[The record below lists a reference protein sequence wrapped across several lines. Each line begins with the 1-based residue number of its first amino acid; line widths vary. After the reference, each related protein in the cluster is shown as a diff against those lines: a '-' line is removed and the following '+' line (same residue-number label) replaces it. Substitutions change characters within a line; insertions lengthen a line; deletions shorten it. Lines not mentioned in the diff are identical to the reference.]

1 MKTPS
6 FVHLNLHT
14 DYSLKDGLCHLD
26 ALFDHCSERGIPAL
40 ALTDLNNL
48 FAAIK
53 FYTKALKKGI
63 KPIIGCDIECYA
75 NITTED
81 KKTKSSLAPTAPHLT
96 LLCQNNLGYRN
107 LIQLVSSAYSQG
119 QVILDKPGIAR
130 DWLKAHNEGLILLSG
145 GINGDVGQ
153 YILKKDR
160 VAAKDCISYWRSVF
174 GDRYYLEVHK
184 VGVADEEYYLKEIV
198 QLAAELQ
205 VPIVATNKV
214 RFLTA
219 QQYEAHEAR
228 VCISEASLL
237 GDPSRVR
244 RYTPQQY
251 LRSEEEMQK
260 LFAKFPSALSNS
272 VEIAKRCNLHIAL
285 GEYHLPHYPVPEGFS
300 TESYLEHMAK
310 TGLADRWPTITTFND
325 GVLQRLDYDERLER
339 ELAVINGMG
348 YTGYFLIVA
357 DFINWAKNNDV
368 PVGPGRGS
376 GPGSLVAYSI
386 GITDLDPLKYDLLF
400 ERFLNPERV
409 SMPDFDVDFC
419 MEGRDKVIDYV
430 AGRYGRHSVSQ
441 IITYGTMAAKAVVR
455 DVGRVLGYPYGFVD
469 TIAKLIPFELGIT
482 LEKALAQE
490 EILRQRYEEEEDV
503 RALIELALILEGS
516 VRNAGKHAGGVVIAP
531 SKISDFAPI
540 YCEAGSDAWV
550 TQYDKDDVEAVG
562 LVKYDFL
569 GLRTLTIIKWTV
581 EAIHVQQRKK
591 PGTLLD
597 IALIDLKDAATFE
610 LLQKCQTTAVF
621 QLESRGMKDII
632 KRLKPDCFEDIIALV
647 ALFRPGP
654 LQSGMVED
662 FINRKQGIAEVAY
675 QHPDLLPVL
684 KPTYGIILY
693 QEQVM
698 QIAQVLANY
707 TLGGADLLRRAM
719 GKKKPEEMAQQRQIF
734 IHGAKLRDIDE
745 KLANAIFDLME
756 KFAGYGFNK
765 SHSAAYALLAY
776 QTAWLKAHYPAEFM
790 AAVLTSELQDT
801 DKLAG
806 LIDECRKMNLSIV
819 PPSIYSSAY
828 RFTVNENHAIEYGLG
843 ALKGVG
849 EGAVE
854 AILLARR
861 QRGHFSSFYD
871 FVAHVD
877 LKKVNK
883 RVFETLIN
891 SGACDDFVR
900 DIPSVGTNLAPAIE
914 MGPVPA
920 VGADPRVC
928 PNSKYHGYR
937 SILLASLPTALS
949 LSEKNALETSHKQGS
964 LFSLLD
970 DKPETAYVMATP
982 WNLRQRLQAE
992 KNSFGFYFSELPI
1005 SAYRAELEAVFKTR
1019 IVGLSSGDYQKV
1031 AGWVLDIRTLMTKKN
1046 ERMAIIKLVDETGQM
1061 DITVFPDL
1069 YQELRPIIQKDCL
1082 LVIEGDTNVDE
1093 WNNTLRMSA
1102 RKLWGLEDFRQIHVK
1117 HIELALHDAD
1127 CSAQKLQTIQAILGR
1142 HNHGSTLTRIC
1153 FSTHTATAQLA
1164 LGESFQ
1170 VNPSD
1175 ALLDEL
1181 GQHVAVRLVY

>member
-1 MKTPS
+1 MKEPL

-26 ALFDHCSERGIPAL
+26 ALFDHCSEIGIPAL

-48 FAAIK
+48 FATIK

-63 KPIIGCDIECYA
+63 KPIIGCDIECYPTI
-75 NITTED
+75 NNED
-81 KKTKSSLAPTAPHLT
+81 KKQKSSLTSSPQHLT
-96 LLCQNNLGYRN
+96 LLCQNNVGYRN
-107 LIQLVSSAYSQG
+107 LIQLVSSAYNQG

-130 DWLKAHNEGLILLSG
+130 DWLKTHNEGLILLSG
-145 GINGDVGQ
+145 GMEGDVGQ
-153 YILKKDR
+153 YLLKKDHH
-160 VAAKDCISYWRSVF
+160 AAKECILYWRSIF

-184 VGVADEEYYLKEIV
+184 IGAADEDYYLKEVV

-205 VPIVATNKV
+205 VPLVATNKV

-228 VCISEASLL
+228 VCISDGTLL
-237 GDPSRVR
+237 ADPNRVR
-244 RYTPQQY
+244 RYTQQQY
-251 LRSEEEMQK
+251 LRSDEEMQK
-260 LFAKFPSALSNS
+260 LFAEFPSALSNS

-310 TGLADRWPTITTFND
+310 TGLADRWSTIAAFND

-376 GPGSLVAYSI
+376 GPGSLVAYCI

-419 MEGRDKVIDYV
+419 MEGRDRVIDYV
-430 AGRYGRHSVSQ
+430 ASRYGRHSVSQ

-469 TIAKLIPFELGIT
+469 TIAKLIPFELGMT

-531 SKISDFAPI
+531 SQISDFAPI

-581 EAIHVQQRKK
+581 EAIHAQQRKNL
-591 PGTLLD
+591 GTLLD
-597 IALIDLKDAATFE
+597 IALIDLNDAPTFD

-734 IHGAKLRDIDE
+734 INGAKLRDIDE

-806 LIDECRKMNLSIV
+806 LIDECRQMNLTIV

-828 RFTVNENHAIEYGLG
+828 VFAVNENHAIEYGLG

-849 EGAVE
+849 ESAVE
-854 AILLARR
+854 AILLARK
-861 QRGHFSSFYD
+861 QRGHFSSLYD
-871 FVAHVD
+871 FVASVD

-900 DIPSVGTNLAPAIE
+900 DITSVGTDTRV
-914 MGPVPA
+914 GPTGA
-920 VGADPRVC
+920 VC
-928 PNSKYHGYR
+928 R
-937 SILLASLPTALS
+937 SILLASLPTAIS
-949 LSEKNALETSHKQGS
+949 LSEKKALETSHKQGN
-964 LFSLLD
+964 LFALLD
-970 DKPETAYVMATP
+970 NKPETAYVMVTP

-1005 SAYRAELEAVFKTR
+1005 SAYRAELESVFKTR
-1019 IVGLSSGDYQKV
+1019 IAALSSGDYQKV
-1031 AGWVLDIRTLMTKKN
+1031 AGWVLDVRTLMTKKD

-1082 LVIEGDTNVDE
+1082 LVIEGDTNIDE

-1117 HIELALHDAD
+1117 HIELTLHDTD
-1127 CSAQKLQTIQAILGR
+1127 CSAKKLQTIQTILGR
-1142 HNHGSTLTRIC
+1142 HNHGSTQIRIS
-1153 FSTHTATAQLA
+1153 FSTHNATAQLA
-1164 LGESFQ
+1164 LGDTFQ

-1181 GQHVAVRLVY
+1181 GQHVAVKLVY

>member
-26 ALFDHCSERGIPAL
+26 ALFDYCSEMGIPAL

-63 KPIIGCDIECYA
+63 KPIIGCDIECYPHLIA
-75 NITTED
+75 E
-81 KKTKSSLAPTAPHLT
+81 TKSPKSNSVQSAQHLT
-96 LLCQNNLGYRN
+96 LLCQNNVGYRN
-107 LIQLVSSAYSQG
+107 LIQLISKAYNQA
-119 QVILDKPGIAR
+119 QAILDKPGIAR
-130 DWLKAHNEGLILLSG
+130 DWLKEHHEGLIVLSG
-145 GINGDVGQ
+145 GMEGDVGQ
-153 YILKKDR
+153 HILKKNLN
-160 VAAKDCISYWRSVF
+160 AAKECIAYWRGIF
-174 GDRYYLEVHK
+174 GDRYYLEIHK
-184 VGVADEEYYLKEIV
+184 IGLAGEDHYLKEIV
-198 QLAAELQ
+198 ALAAELQ
-205 VPIVATNKV
+205 VPLVATNKV

-228 VCISEASLL
+228 VCISEGTLL
-237 GDPSRVR
+237 TDLNRSHH
-244 RYTPQQY
+244 YTPQQY
-251 LRSEEEMQK
+251 LRSNEEMQK
-260 LFAKFPSALSNS
+260 LFADLPSVLSNS
-272 VEIAKRCNLHIAL
+272 VEIAKRCNLHIDL
-285 GEYHLPHYPVPEGFS
+285 GEYHLPHYPVPEGFT

-310 TGLADRWPTITTFND
+310 TGLADHWSTITALNE
-325 GVLQRLDYDERLER
+325 GVLERKDYDERLER

-376 GPGSLVAYSI
+376 GPGSLVAYCI

-430 AGRYGRHSVSQ
+430 ASRYGRHSVSQ

-469 TIAKLIPFELGIT
+469 TIAKLIPFELGMT

-490 EILRQRYEEEEDV
+490 EVLRQRYEEEEDV

-531 SKISDFAPI
+531 SQISDFAPI

-569 GLRTLTIIKWTV
+569 GLRTLTIIKWAV
-581 EAIHVQQRKK
+581 EAIHAQQRKNQ
-591 PGTLLD
+591 GTLLD
-597 IALIDLKDAATFE
+597 MALIDLNDAATFE

-662 FINRKQGIAEVAY
+662 FINRKQGIAEITY
-675 QHPDLLPVL
+675 QHPDLMPVL

-719 GKKKPEEMAQQRQIF
+719 GKKKPEEMAKQRQIF
-734 IHGAKLRDIDE
+734 ITGAKQRDIDE

-806 LIDECRKMNLSIV
+806 LIDECRQMDLTII
-819 PPSIYSSAY
+819 PPSINSSVYA
-828 RFTVNENHAIEYGLG
+828 FKVNENHAIEYGLG

-854 AILLARR
+854 AIVYSR
-861 QRGHFSSFYD
+861 QQHGPFTSFYD
-871 FVAHVD
+871 FVANVD
-877 LKKVNK
+877 LKKVNR
-883 RVFETLIN
+883 RVFETLIY
-891 SGACDDFVR
+891 SGACDQFEIDR
-900 DIPSVGTNLAPAIE
+900 
-914 MGPVPA
+914 A
-920 VGADPRVC
+920 V
-928 PNSKYHGYR
+928 
-937 SILLASLPTALS
+937 LLASLPTALS
-949 LSEKNALETSHKQGS
+949 LAEKKAIEATHRQGS
-964 LFSLLD
+964 LLALLD
-970 DKPETAYVMATP
+970 DKPEATYVTAAP

-1005 SAYRAELEAVFKTR
+1005 SAYRVELDAVFKTR
-1019 IVGLSSGDYQKV
+1019 IAGLSSGDYQKV
-1031 AGWVLDIRTLMTKKN
+1031 AGWVLDIRILMTKKE
-1046 ERMAIIKLVDETGQM
+1046 ERMAVIKLVDETGQM

-1082 LVIEGDTNVDE
+1082 LVVEGDTNIDE
-1093 WNNTLRMSA
+1093 WNGGLRMSA

-1117 HIELALHDAD
+1117 HLELTLHDAE
-1127 CSAQKLQTIQAILGR
+1127 CSTQKLHSIEAILKR
-1142 HNHGSTLTRIC
+1142 HKEGATATRIC
-1153 FSTHTATAQLA
+1153 FSTGTATALLA

-1181 GQHVAVRLVY
+1181 GQYGAVKLVY

>member
-1 MKTPS
+1 
-6 FVHLNLHT
+6 
-14 DYSLKDGLCHLD
+14 
-26 ALFDHCSERGIPAL
+26 
-40 ALTDLNNL
+40 
-48 FAAIK
+48 
-53 FYTKALKKGI
+53 
-63 KPIIGCDIECYA
+63 
-75 NITTED
+75 
-81 KKTKSSLAPTAPHLT
+81 
-96 LLCQNNLGYRN
+96 
-107 LIQLVSSAYSQG
+107 
-119 QVILDKPGIAR
+119 
-130 DWLKAHNEGLILLSG
+130 
-145 GINGDVGQ
+145 
-153 YILKKDR
+153 
-160 VAAKDCISYWRSVF
+160 
-174 GDRYYLEVHK
+174 
-184 VGVADEEYYLKEIV
+184 
-198 QLAAELQ
+198 
-205 VPIVATNKV
+205 
-214 RFLTA
+214 
-219 QQYEAHEAR
+219 
-228 VCISEASLL
+228 
-237 GDPSRVR
+237 
-244 RYTPQQY
+244 
-251 LRSEEEMQK
+251 
-260 LFAKFPSALSNS
+260 
-272 VEIAKRCNLHIAL
+272 
-285 GEYHLPHYPVPEGFS
+285 VPEGFS

-310 TGLADRWPTITTFND
+310 TGLADRWAAITTFND
-325 GVLQRLDYDERLER
+325 GVLQRQDYDERLER

-357 DFINWAKNNDV
+357 DFINWAKSNDV

-376 GPGSLVAYSI
+376 GPGSLVAYCI

-430 AGRYGRHSVSQ
+430 ASRYGRHSVSQ
-441 IITYGTMAAKAVVR
+441 IITYGTMAAKAVIR

-503 RALIELALILEGS
+503 RSLIELALILEGS

-531 SKISDFAPI
+531 SQISDFAPI

-581 EAIHVQQRKK
+581 EAIHKQQRKK
-591 PGTLLD
+591 LGTLLD
-597 IALIDLKDAATFE
+597 IALIDLKDQATFE

-632 KRLKPDCFEDIIALV
+632 KRLQPDCFEDIIALV

-719 GKKKPEEMAQQRQIF
+719 GKKKPEEMAKQRQIF
-734 IHGAKLRDIDE
+734 ISGAKERDIDE

-806 LIDECRKMNLSIV
+806 LIDECRQMNLTII

-828 RFTVNENHAIEYGLG
+828 PFTVNENHAIEYGLG

-854 AILLARR
+854 AILLARK
-861 QRGHFSSFYD
+861 QKQSFSSFYD
-871 FVAHVD
+871 FVASVD

-891 SGACDDFVR
+891 SGACDSF
-900 DIPSVGTNLAPAIE
+900 
-914 MGPVPA
+914 A
-920 VGADPRVC
+920 VDRAV
-928 PNSKYHGYR
+928 
-937 SILLASLPTALS
+937 LLASLPTALS
-949 LSEKNALETSHKQGS
+949 LAEKKAQEKSHQQGS
-964 LFSLLD
+964 LFALLGD
-970 DKPETAYVMATP
+970 RPETAYIMAP
-982 WNLRQRLQAE
+982 AWNLRQRLQAE

-1005 SAYRAELEAVFKTR
+1005 SAYRAEIDAVFKTR
-1019 IVGLSSGDYQKV
+1019 IAGLSSGDYQKV
-1031 AGWVLDIRTLMTKKN
+1031 AGWVLDVRTLMTKKD
-1046 ERMAIIKLVDETGQM
+1046 ERMAIIKLADETGQI
-1061 DITVFPDL
+1061 DVTVFPDL
-1069 YQELRPIIQKDCL
+1069 YQELRSIIQKDSL
-1082 LVIEGDTNVDE
+1082 LVIEGDTNIDE
-1093 WNNTLRMSA
+1093 WNGNLRMTS

-1117 HIELALHDAD
+1117 HIELSLHDKD
-1127 CSAQKLQTIQAILGR
+1127 CSAQKLQSIQAILGK
-1142 HNHGSTLTRIC
+1142 HNHGSTATRIS
-1153 FSTHTATAQLA
+1153 FSTHSAMAQLA
-1164 LGESFQ
+1164 LGESFK
-1170 VNPSD
+1170 VSPSD

-1181 GQHVAVRLVY
+1181 GQYVAVKLVY

>member
-26 ALFDHCSERGIPAL
+26 ALFDLCDEMGIPAL

-63 KPIIGCDIECYA
+63 KPIIGCDIECYDA
-75 NITTED
+75 ITDEN
-81 KKTKSSLAPTAPHLT
+81 KKTKLNPSKQAYHLT
-96 LLCQNNLGYRN
+96 LLCQNNVGYRN
-107 LIQLVSSAYSQG
+107 LIQVVSSAYNRG

-130 DWLKAHNEGLILLSG
+130 DWLKAHQEGLIALSG
-145 GINGDVGQ
+145 GIDGDVGQ
-153 YILKKDR
+153 CILKKDR
-160 VAAKDCISYWRSVF
+160 SAAKECILYWRSIF

-184 VGVADEEYYLKEIV
+184 IGSADEEYYLKEVV

-205 VPIVATNKV
+205 VPLVATNKV

-219 QQYEAHEAR
+219 AQYEAHEAR
-228 VCISEASLL
+228 VCISEGSLL
-237 GDPSRVR
+237 GDSNRTR

-251 LRSEEEMQK
+251 LRSDEEMQK
-260 LFAKFPSALSNS
+260 LFAEFPSALNNS
-272 VEIAKRCNLHIAL
+272 VEIAKRCNLHIVL

-310 TGLADRWPTITTFND
+310 TGLADRWAAITAFNEN
-325 GVLQRLDYDERLER
+325 VLPRLDYDERLER

-376 GPGSLVAYSI
+376 GPGSLVAYCI

-430 AGRYGRHSVSQ
+430 ASRYGRHSVSQ

-531 SKISDFAPI
+531 SQISDFAPI

-569 GLRTLTIIKWTV
+569 GLRTLTIIKWAV
-581 EAIHVQQRKK
+581 EAIHAQQRKK
-591 PGTLLD
+591 QETLLD
-597 IALIDLKDAATFE
+597 IALIDLNDPVTFD

-621 QLESRGMKDII
+621 QLESRGMKDIV

-684 KPTYGIILY
+684 KHTYGIILY

-719 GKKKPEEMAQQRQIF
+719 GKKKPEEMAKQRQIF
-734 IHGAKLRDIDE
+734 INGAKQRDIDE

-806 LIDECRKMNLSIV
+806 LIDECRQMGLSII
-819 PPSIYSSAY
+819 PPSIYSSVYA
-828 RFTVNENHAIEYGLG
+828 FKVNEDHAIEYGLG

-849 EGAVE
+849 EGAIE
-854 AILLARR
+854 AILLARKEH
-861 QRGHFSSFYD
+861 GHFSSFYD
-871 FVAHVD
+871 FIASVD

-891 SGACDDFVR
+891 SGACDVFVEE
-900 DIPSVGTNLAPAIE
+900 IPGVGP
-914 MGPVPA
+914 GPMSGVRPGSILN
-920 VGADPRVC
+920 VGAGSRACPVRVA
-928 PNSKYHGYR
+928 HR

-949 LSEKNALETSHKQGS
+949 LAEKKSLENSRKQGS
-964 LFSLLD
+964 LFALLD
-970 DKPETAYVMATP
+970 DKPETAYVMAP
-982 WNLRQRLQAE
+982 AWNLRQRLQAE
-992 KNSFGFYFSELPI
+992 KNSFGFYFSGLPI
-1005 SAYRAELEAVFKTR
+1005 SAYRAELDYVFKTR
-1019 IVGLSSGDYQKV
+1019 IADLSSGDYQKV
-1031 AGWVLDIRTLMTKKN
+1031 AGWVLDVRVLMTKKE

-1069 YQELRPIIQKDCL
+1069 YQELRSIIQKDCL
-1082 LVIEGDTNVDE
+1082 LVIEGDTNIDE
-1093 WNNTLRMSA
+1093 WNGTLRMSA

-1117 HIELALHDAD
+1117 HIELALQDAD
-1127 CSAQKLQTIQAILGR
+1127 CSAQKLQAIQTILAK
-1142 HNHGSTLTRIC
+1142 HNQGSTAARIS
-1153 FSTHTATAQLA
+1153 FSTFNATAQLA

-1181 GQHVAVRLVY
+1181 GQHVAVKLVY

>member
-1 MKTPS
+1 MKMPS

-26 ALFDHCSERGIPAL
+26 ALFDLCGEINIPAL
-40 ALTDLNNL
+40 ALTDLNSL

-63 KPIIGCDIECYA
+63 KPIIGCDIECYDT
-75 NITTED
+75 ITNEN
-81 KKTKSSLAPTAPHLT
+81 KKTKLNPVKPAYHLT
-96 LLCQNNLGYRN
+96 LLCQNNGGYRN
-107 LIQLVSSAYSQG
+107 LIQLISSAYNQG

-130 DWLKAHNEGLILLSG
+130 DWLKAHNEGLIVLSG
-145 GINGDVGQ
+145 GIAGDVGQ
-153 YILKKDR
+153 CILKSDLN
-160 VAAKDCISYWRSVF
+160 AARECISYWRSIL

-184 VGVADEEYYLKEIV
+184 IGVADEDYYLKEVV

-228 VCISEASLL
+228 VCISEGSLL
-237 GDPSRVR
+237 GDPKRIR
-244 RYTPQQY
+244 HYTPQQY
-251 LRSEEEMQK
+251 LRGDDEMQK
-260 LFAKFPSALSNS
+260 LFSAFPSALSNS

-310 TGLADRWPTITTFND
+310 TGLADRWSAITAFND
-325 GVLQRLDYDERLER
+325 GILQRQDYDERLER

-376 GPGSLVAYSI
+376 GPGSLVAYCI

-419 MEGRDKVIDYV
+419 MEGRDKVIEYV
-430 AGRYGRHSVSQ
+430 ASRYGRHSVSQ

-490 EILRQRYEEEEDV
+490 DVLRQRYEEEEDV
-503 RALIELALILEGS
+503 RSLIELALVLEGS

-531 SKISDFAPI
+531 SQISDFAPI

-581 EAIHVQQRKK
+581 EAVHKQQRKNQ
-591 PGTLLD
+591 GTLLN
-597 IALIDLKDAATFE
+597 ITLIDLNDQATFE

-632 KRLKPDCFEDIIALV
+632 KRLQPDCFEDIIALV

-734 IHGAKLRDIDE
+734 INGAKQRDIDE

-806 LIDECRKMNLSIV
+806 LIDECRQMNLTIV

-828 RFTVNENHAIEYGLG
+828 AFTVNEDHAIEYGLG

-854 AILLARR
+854 AILLARK
-861 QRGHFSSFYD
+861 QKQAFNSFYD
-871 FVAHVD
+871 FVASVD
-877 LKKVNK
+877 LKRVNK
-883 RVFETLIN
+883 RVFDTLIN
-891 SGACDDFVR
+891 SGACDSF
-900 DIPSVGTNLAPAIE
+900 
-914 MGPVPA
+914 A
-920 VGADPRVC
+920 VDRAV
-928 PNSKYHGYR
+928 
-937 SILLASLPTALS
+937 LLASLPTALS
-949 LSEKNALETSHKQGS
+949 LSEKKAQEKSHQQGS
-964 LFSLLD
+964 LFTLLD
-970 DKPETAYVMATP
+970 DRPETAYIMAPT

-1005 SAYRAELEAVFKTR
+1005 RAYRAEIDAVFKTR
-1019 IVGLSSGDYQKV
+1019 IAGLSSGDYQKI
-1031 AGWVLDIRTLMTKKN
+1031 AGWVLDVRTLMTKKE
-1046 ERMAIIKLVDETGQM
+1046 ERMAIIKLADETGQI
-1061 DITVFPDL
+1061 DVTVFPDL
-1069 YQELRPIIQKDCL
+1069 YQELRSIIQKDSL
-1082 LVIEGDTNVDE
+1082 LVIEGDTNIDD
-1093 WNNTLRMSA
+1093 WSGNLRMSA

-1117 HIELALHDAD
+1117 YMELSLHDKD
-1127 CSAQKLQTIQAILGR
+1127 CSAQKLQVIQTILGK
-1142 HNHGSTLTRIC
+1142 HNQGSTPTHIC
-1153 FSTHTATAQLA
+1153 FATDNAMAQLV
-1164 LGESFQ
+1164 LGETFKVS
-1170 VNPSD
+1170 PSD

-1181 GQHVAVRLVY
+1181 GRHVDLKLVY